1 MSEPHSAPTPERSPQ
16 AKAARPR
23 GLMIV
28 SIIGGTLLLFVAL
41 ALILFLGLRSLFAP
55 EEEANPGI
63 PLEVVKLTP
72 TVITSPLPPPQTT
85 CETIISSGDVEVAV
99 SLPVSLT
106 VKGETLP
113 VAAVVSEEESWTYPA
128 DRSGAAVWLCGTV
141 INYVLAL
148 EPTPENEAL
157 LTALAPGDEIT
168 LQLSSGTVLSF
179 RFVERRE
186 AAAGETSALEQKR
199 PRLTLILDKDGVRQI
214 ATADYAAD
222 VEQIEPPS
230 SETLAY
236 PGQAVRVDD
245 ARVMVIRGHAE
256 RGAPDLPPGTMYYLV
271 EFSVENVGDAPLDA
285 DAFTMQ
291 LKNGMETPYL
301 LSPAASAAG
310 EHGPLSGLIE
320 PGATVQGTA
329 GYMVPDPLAGPTLLW
344 TFTPRPGS
352 EARANVSIPYE
363 TEVEVAPA
371 AQAEITIVDA
381 FLDGDMLMIEGE
393 IRNTGGSPVTVE
405 IGDISLSSSAGMSA
419 LQSAAPQLP
428 WVIQPGQSQ
437 VIELQYPKPDAS
449 AALLELLGHS
459 FEIGGL

>member
-1 MSEPHSAPTPERSPQ
+1 MSESTFTPTPEKSPQ
-16 AKAARPR
+16 AKPTRSR

-28 SIIGGTLLLFVAL
+28 SVIGGTLLLFVAL
-41 ALILFLGLRSLFAP
+41 ALTLFLGLQSLFSQ
-55 EEEANPGI
+55 EEETNPGI

-72 TVITSPLPPPQTT
+72 TVATSPLPPPAT
-85 CETIISSGDVEVAV
+85 CETIISSGDVEVSV
-99 SLPVSLT
+99 SLPISLT
-106 VKGETLP
+106 VDGKPFP
-113 VAAVVSEEESWTYPA
+113 VVAIVPREEEWAYLA
-128 DRSGAAVWLCGTV
+128 DQSGTAVWLCGTV
-141 INYVLAL
+141 INYILAL

-157 LTALAPGDEIT
+157 LTALTPGDEID
-168 LQLSSGTVLSF
+168 LQLSNGAILYF

-186 AAAGETSALEQKR
+186 AATNEASALEQKR

-222 VEQIEPPS
+222 IEQIEPPS

-245 ARVMVIRGHAE
+245 ARVLVIKGYAE

-271 EFSVENVGDAPLDA
+271 EFSVENVGATPLEA

-291 LKNGMETPYL
+291 LKDSVENTYL
-301 LSPAASAAG
+301 LAPAASAAG
-310 EHGPLSGLIE
+310 EHGPLSGQIE

-329 GYMVPDPLAGPTLLW
+329 GYLVPDPLAGPGPALLW
-344 TFTPRPGS
+344 TFTSRPGS
-352 EARANVSIPYE
+352 EARATVSIPYE
-363 TEVEVAPA
+363 TEPVSIAH
-371 AQAEITIVDA
+371 AEASVTDA
-381 FLDGDMLMIEGE
+381 FLDGDVLIITGE
-393 IRNTGGSPVTVE
+393 IQNTGDGPLTVE

-419 LQSAAPQLP
+419 LQAVAPQLP
-428 WVIQPGQSQ
+428 WTIEPGQSQ

-449 AALLELLGHS
+449 AVLLDLMGYS

>member
-1 MSEPHSAPTPERSPQ
+1 MSEPNPAPALGKSPQ

-23 GLMIV
+23 GLLIV
-28 SIIGGTLLLFVAL
+28 SIVGGALLLFVAL
-41 ALILFLGLRSLFAP
+41 ALILFLGLRDLFSQ
-55 EEEANPGI
+55 EQETNPGI

-72 TVITSPLPPPQTT
+72 TVATSPLPPPQTT
-85 CETIISSGDVEVAV
+85 CETIISSGDVEMAV

-106 VKGETLP
+106 VNGEPFP
-113 VAAVVSEEESWTYPA
+113 VVAIVSGEEEWAYPA
-128 DRSGAAVWLCGTV
+128 DQQGVAAWLCGTV

-157 LTALAPGDEIT
+157 LTALSPGNEIN
-168 LQLSSGTVLSF
+168 LQLSNGAVLFF

-186 AAAGETSALEQKR
+186 AAPGEVSALEQKR
-199 PRLTLILDKDGVRQI
+199 PRLTLILDKNGVRQI

-222 VEQIEPPS
+222 IEQIEPPS

-236 PGQAVRVDD
+236 PGQAVRVADV
-245 ARVMVIRGHAE
+245 RVMVIKGHAE
-256 RGAPDLPPGTMYYLV
+256 RGAPDLSPGTMYYLV
-271 EFSVENVGDAPLDA
+271 EFSVENIGDAPLEA

-291 LKNGMETPYL
+291 LKDDMETPYV
-301 LSPAASAAG
+301 LSPVASAAG
-310 EHGPLSGLIE
+310 EHGPLSGQID

-329 GYMVPDPLAGPTLLW
+329 GYLVPDPLAGPSLLW
-344 TFTPRPGS
+344 TFTAQPGS

-363 TEVEVAPA
+363 TETEPETAGH
-371 AQAEITIVDA
+371 AEITIVDA

-393 IRNTGGSPVTVE
+393 IQNTGGSPITVE
-405 IGDISLSSSAGMSA
+405 VGDISLSSSAGMSA

-428 WVIQPGQSQ
+428 WIIQPGQSQ

-459 FEIGGL
+459 FEIAGL

>member
-1 MSEPHSAPTPERSPQ
+1 MSQPTSTPAPEKSPQ
-16 AKAARPR
+16 VKAARPR
-23 GLMIV
+23 GLLIV
-28 SIIGGTLLLFVAL
+28 SILGGTLLLFVAL
-41 ALILFLGLRSLFAP
+41 ALILFLGLQSLFSQ

-72 TVITSPLPPPQTT
+72 TVATSPLPPPQTT
-85 CETIISSGDVEVAV
+85 CETIISSGDVEIAV

-106 VKGETLP
+106 VNGEPFP
-113 VAAVVSEEESWTYPA
+113 VVAIVPGGGAWAYPA
-128 DRSGAAVWLCGTV
+128 DQQGVAAWLCGTV

-157 LTALAPGDEIT
+157 LTALSPGNEIN
-168 LQLSSGTVLSF
+168 LQLSNGTVLYF

-186 AAAGETSALEQKR
+186 AAPGEASALEQKR

-222 VEQIEPPS
+222 IEQIEPPS
-230 SETLAY
+230 SDTLAY

-256 RGAPDLPPGTMYYLV
+256 RGAPDLSPGTMYYLV
-271 EFSVENVGDAPLDA
+271 EFSVENVGTAPLEA
-285 DAFTMQ
+285 DAFAMQ
-291 LKNGMETPYL
+291 LKDGMETPYL
-301 LSPAASAAG
+301 LSPVASAVG
-310 EHGPLSGLIE
+310 ERGPISGQID

-329 GYMVPDPLAGPTLLW
+329 GYLVPDPLAGPSLLW
-344 TFTPRPGS
+344 TFTARPGS

-363 TEVEVAPA
+363 TEPEMAGH
-371 AQAEITIVDA
+371 AEITIVDA
-381 FLDGDMLMIEGE
+381 FLDGGMLLIEGE
-393 IRNTGGSPVTVE
+393 IRNTGGGPITVE
-405 IGDISLSSSAGMSA
+405 IGDINLSSSAGISA

-428 WVIQPGQSQ
+428 WIIQPGQSQ